1 MRRENLRQSRQR
13 FLDYRLFALL
23 DFLSQCGRAG
33 ISPLSLAT
41 VPKWVGRTRL
51 GVQPIARNLPTCP
64 KHELTVLGL
73 QDTFGFML
81 TAGRQK
87 LGKLLTGLQK
97 ATPGA
102 LTALEKV

>member
-1 MRRENLRQSRQR
+1 
-13 FLDYRLFALL
+13 
-23 DFLSQCGRAG
+23 
-33 ISPLSLAT
+33 
-41 VPKWVGRTRL
+41 
-51 GVQPIARNLPTCP
+51 
-64 KHELTVLGL
+64 
-73 QDTFGFML
+73 ML